1 MQFSAE
7 NTNDALPS
15 FRIDS
20 QNSDGEFDAAETIE
34 NLKLILS
41 AGQGVRNKSQSRKE
55 PEKQTKRSEPPE

>member
-1 MQFSAE
+1 MQLSGE

-20 QNSDGEFDAAETIE
+20 QNSEGEFDAAETIE

-41 AGQGVRNKSQSRKE
+41 SGYNLRSKVNNKTTVSADN
-55 PEKQTKRSEPPE
+55 

>member
-1 MQFSAE
+1 MQFSVE

-41 AGQGVRNKSQSRKE
+41 AGQGVRNKTQGKRE
-55 PEKQTKRSEPPE
+55 P